1 VPVLGPGH
9 AGEANEGAD
18 AVAGLIEETR
28 RGLRMRGAPR
38 AAGIALVVL
47 GAAVAVAVAVTT
59 PWQSLR
65 GTAQVAAP
73 DPTRD
78 FTPGQ
83 IARADAFDAAV
94 NAPVYLSLALTLV
107 VAGVLI
113 LTPFGAWVVGR
124 LKGPWWLRAL
134 LGIVGL
140 SAVSL
145 LIKWPLGMWYESRL
159 RDYGLSTQHWPAWT
173 ADRLKSFGVQTVLV
187 AIMVFAV
194 VWLARRAPER
204 WWIPAA
210 AGAFLLTVVA
220 SFVYPIV
227 VEPLFNDFT
236 PLPAGPLR
244 SDLIA
249 MASRDGVPVEDV
261 LVADASRR
269 TTALNAYVSGFG
281 ATRRIVVYDT
291 LLRAPAGEVKLVV
304 AHELGHAK
312 NGDVLYG
319 TLVGALG
326 AAAGACLLFLVVS
339 SGGLRRRAAVPSVGD
354 PRAVGLLLG
363 LMSLATVLSGPA
375 ENVVSRQIEARADVH
390 ALDLTRDPATF
401 AAMQKRLAVTN
412 ISDLSP
418 DAFEYFMYASHPTT
432 PQRLALARS
441 WARLH
446 GLPEP

>member
-1 VPVLGPGH
+1 MTRS
-9 AGEANEGAD
+9 
-18 AVAGLIEETR
+18 IEQGR
-28 RGLRMRGAPR
+28 RGPRAGGRWR

-47 GAAVAVAVAVTT
+47 GAAVAAVVAVTT
-59 PWQSLR
+59 PWQSLP
-65 GTAQVAAP
+65 GAAP
-73 DPTRD
+73 AVTPDPARD
-78 FTPGQ
+78 FTAQQ

-94 NAPVYLSLALTLV
+94 SVPVYLSLAVTLV

-113 LTPFGAWVVGR
+113 LTPFGAWLVAR
-124 LKGPWWLRAL
+124 LRGPWWVRAL
-134 LGIVGL
+134 LGVLAL

-145 LIKWPLGMWYESRL
+145 LIKWPLGMWYETRL
-159 RDYGLSTQHWPAWT
+159 REFGLSTQEWPAWS
-173 ADRLKSFGVQTVLV
+173 ADRLKSFGVQTVLI
-187 AIMVFAV
+187 AIMVLAV
-194 VWLARRAPER
+194 VWLARRFATR

-210 AGAFLLTVVA
+210 AGAFALTVAA
-220 SFVYPIV
+220 SFIYPVV

-236 PLPAGPLR
+236 PLPPGPLR

-269 TTALNAYVSGFG
+269 TTSLNAYVSGFG

-291 LLRAPAGEVKLVV
+291 LLRAPANEVELVV

-339 SGGLRRRAAVPSVGD
+339 FRPIRRRAGVETVAD
-354 PRAVGLLLG
+354 PRAVGLVLG
-363 LMSLATVLSGPA
+363 LMSLAGVLAGPA
-375 ENVVSRQIEARADVH
+375 QNVVSRQIEARADVH

-418 DAFEYFMYASHPTT
+418 SAFEYVLYASHPTT

>member
-1 VPVLGPGH
+1 M
-9 AGEANEGAD
+9 
-18 AVAGLIEETR
+18 AGLTEKA
-28 RGLRMRGAPR
+28 RGGVRAGGGVR
-38 AAGIALVVL
+38 AAGIALVLL
-47 GAAVAVAVAVTT
+47 GVAVAAVVALTT
-59 PWQSLR
+59 PWRSLP
-65 GTAQVAAP
+65 GAAP
-73 DPTRD
+73 AVTPDPARD
-78 FTPGQ
+78 FSSGQ
-83 IARADAFDAAV
+83 IARAAAFDAAV
-94 NAPVYLSLALTLV
+94 NVPVYLSLAVTLV
-107 VAGVLI
+107 VAGVLV

-124 LKGPWWLRAL
+124 LRGPWWLRAL
-134 LGIVGL
+134 LGVLAL

-145 LIKWPLGMWYESRL
+145 AIKWPLGMWYETRL
-159 RDYGLSTQHWPAWT
+159 RAFGLSTQQWPAWS
-173 ADRLKSFGVQTVLV
+173 ADRLKSFGVQTVV
-187 AIMVFAV
+187 IAIMVLAV
-194 VWLARRAPER
+194 VWLARRSPRR

-210 AGAFLLTVVA
+210 AGAFLLTVAA
-220 SFVYPIV
+220 SFVYPVV

-236 PLPAGPLR
+236 PLPQGRLR

-291 LLRAPAGEVKLVV
+291 LLRAPAGEVELVV

-339 SGGLRRRAAVPSVGD
+339 PPSVRRRTGVASVAD

-363 LMSLATVLSGPA
+363 LMSLTTVLSGPA
-375 ENVVSRQIEARADVH
+375 ENIVSRQIEARADVH

-418 DAFEYFMYASHPTT
+418 NAFEYVMYASHPTS

-441 WARLH
+441 WVRLH

>member
-1 VPVLGPGH
+1 M
-9 AGEANEGAD
+9 
-18 AVAGLIEETR
+18 AGLIDEAR
-28 RGLRMRGAPR
+28 SGVRAGGAAR

-47 GAAVAVAVAVTT
+47 GVVLAAVVAVTT
-59 PWQSLR
+59 PWRPLP
-65 GTAQVAAP
+65 GAAP
-73 DPTRD
+73 AVTPDPARD

-83 IARADAFDAAV
+83 ISRAAAFDAAV
-94 NAPVYLSLALTLV
+94 NVPVYLSLAVTLV
-107 VAGVLI
+107 VAGVLV
-113 LTPFGAWVVGR
+113 LTPFGAWVTGR
-124 LKGPWWLRAL
+124 LRGPWWLRTL
-134 LGIVGL
+134 LGVLAL

-145 LIKWPLGMWYESRL
+145 LLKWPIGMWYETRL
-159 RDYGLSTQHWPAWT
+159 RAFGLSTQHWPAWS
-173 ADRLKSFGVQTVLV
+173 ADRLKTFGVQTVLV
-187 AIMVFAV
+187 AIMVLAI
-194 VWLARRAPER
+194 VWLARRAPRR

-220 SFVYPIV
+220 SFVYPVV

-236 PLPAGPLR
+236 PLPEGRLR

-291 LLRAPAGEVKLVV
+291 LLRAPAGEVELVV

-326 AAAGACLLFLVVS
+326 AAAGACLLFMVVS
-339 SGGLRRRAAVPSVGD
+339 LPSVRRRAGVASVGD

-375 ENVVSRQIEARADVH
+375 ENVVSRQIETRADVH

-418 DAFEYFMYASHPTT
+418 DAFEYLMYASHPTS